1 MPRVPSAA
9 AAHIG
14 ARIRRARESST
25 MTQDQLAAYSD
36 IDSSNVRAYEAGR
49 ALPNVQ
55 TLVRLAEALKTPAG
69 YFLEDLTLDM
79 FPASTTDKRRRA
91 S

>member
-1 MPRVPSAA
+1 
-9 AAHIG
+9 
-14 ARIRRARESST
+14 

-55 TLVRLAEALKTPAG
+55 TLVRIAEALKTPAG
-69 YFLEDLTLDM
+69 YFLEGLRLDM
-79 FPASTTDKRRRA
+79 FPVSPTDRRRRA

>member
-1 MPRVPSAA
+1 
-9 AAHIG
+9 
-14 ARIRRARESST
+14 

>member
-1 MPRVPSAA
+1 
-9 AAHIG
+9 
-14 ARIRRARESST
+14 

-79 FPASTTDKRRRA
+79 FPTAATDKRRRA

>member
-14 ARIRRARESST
+14 ARIRTARESST

-36 IDSSNVRAYEAGR
+36 IDSSNLRAYEAGR

-55 TLVRLAEALKTPAG
+55 TLVRIAETLKTPTG
-69 YFLEDLTLDM
+69 YFLEDVTAEM
-79 FPASTTDKRRRA
+79 FPTRATDRRRRL

>member
-1 MPRVPSAA
+1 
-9 AAHIG
+9 
-14 ARIRRARESST
+14 
-25 MTQDQLAAYSD
+25 MTQDQLAAFSD

-55 TLVRLAEALKTPAG
+55 TLVRIAETLKTPAG
-69 YFLEDLTLDM
+69 YFLEDVTVDM
-79 FPASTTDKRRRA
+79 FPSSTTDRRRRA